1 MLFTHNQF
9 PRNVYHFTEWK
20 EWPVDG
26 EKSWFEVMM
35 CGLIAAKYFF
45 FQPDE
50 TQSKGIVSFFLSFFL
65 SFFFS
70 FSSHLAGAQG
80 FFSAFPEP
88 SRVSIIFFF
97 SLIRAQRELKRSDD
111 N

>member
-1 MLFTHNQF
+1 M
-9 PRNVYHFTEWK
+9 
-20 EWPVDG
+20 DG

-65 SFFFS
+65 SF
-70 FSSHLAGAQG
+70 SSHLAGAQG
-80 FFSAFPEP
+80 FFFSAFPAP

>member
-1 MLFTHNQF
+1 M
-9 PRNVYHFTEWK
+9 
-20 EWPVDG
+20 DG

-50 TQSKGIVSFFLSFFL
+50 TQSKGIVSFFLSFFG

-80 FFSAFPEP
+80 FFSAFPAP